1 MLHFYR
7 LGLRFTRPG
16 QERPNVNM
24 NPYESNLL
32 HVLHVSGALVL
43 MGQTFYAFAAPPE
56 TRRKVLIWA
65 GVASLVMLLT
75 GLRLW
80 QTVYGFAPAGW
91 LVVKM
96 VCWLGLSALA
106 GIAYRRRGL
115 ARVLAWVALILAVTA
130 VAMVYVKPF

>member
-1 MLHFYR
+1 MHFYR
-7 LGLRFTRPG
+7 LRIRFTRPG
-16 QERPNVNM
+16 QEGPDAAM

-32 HVLHVSGALVL
+32 HVLHVAGALVL
-43 MGQTFYAFAAPPE
+43 MSQTFYAFAALPE
-56 TRRKVLIWA
+56 TRRKVLIWS
-65 GVASLVMLLT
+65 GGASLVMLLT

-106 GIAYRRRGL
+106 GIAYRRREL
-115 ARVLAWVALILAVTA
+115 AGVLAWVALVLAVTA

>member
-1 MLHFYR
+1 MAAGR
-7 LGLRFTRPG
+7 DQGPP
-16 QERPNVNM
+16 EPVM
-24 NPYESNLL
+24 NPHESILLHLL
-32 HVLHVSGALVL
+32 HVAGALVL
-43 MGQTFYAFAAPPE
+43 MGQTFYALAAPPE

-65 GVASLVMLLT
+65 GGASLVMLLT

-80 QTVYGFAPAGW
+80 QTVFGFAPAGW

-106 GIAYRRRGL
+106 GIAYRRREL
-115 ARVLAWVALILAVTA
+115 AGVLAWVALILAVTA